1 MIIAVASQDGN
12 VSPRFGDTPEFT
24 LYETRGGELLGPRV
38 ISTRRIGRGSLTGI
52 LDAVGAELLI
62 CGEISGREQRELE
75 EIGVAVAVGVSGG
88 VDAAVKKHFAEKGRG

>member
-12 VSPRFGDTPEFT
+12 VSRRFGETPEFT

-62 CGEISGREQRELE
+62 CGEIGCGEQRELE
-75 EIGVAVAVGVSGG
+75 EICIAVASGVSGG
-88 VDAAVKKHFAEKGRG
+88 VDAAVKKHLAGSGRK